1 MSKKSEEYTIK
12 PENKEA
18 KINTSDWPL
27 LLKNFDKLL
36 VRSYKYTPIN
46 AGSSPTQRP
55 LEEHLKYGVINL
67 DKPANPSSHEIVAWI
82 KKILKVEKTGHSGT
96 LDPKVTGCL
105 IVCLNRATRLVKA
118 QQSAGKEYVGIV
130 KFHNPIENKA
140 QVEDCLKR
148 LQGACFQRP
157 PLISSVKRE
166 LRVRTIY
173 DYKLI
178 EFDKEKNMAI
188 FWISCEAGTY
198 VRTMCVHMGLL
209 AKTGGHMQELR
220 RVRSG
225 ILKEDESMVT
235 MHDVLDAQYIYEQ
248 TKKEDYLRRV
258 VRPLEI
264 LLTNYPKIVIKDSA
278 VNAICYGAKLT
289 VPGVLRFEANIE
301 NGKEIVLITTKGE
314 AVAIAVAE
322 MTSSVLASCDHGVVC
337 KTKRV
342 IMDRE
347 TYPRKWGLGPYA
359 LKKKKLIKEGKLDK
373 YGKINDKTPD
383 DYKKIFGN
391 DNKKEEKVEKEE
403 KKDKKEEKNDKKE
416 KKDEKKDEKKEKKV
430 EKKEKSDSSDSESKD
445 IKALG
450 KKTKKT
456 EKSESSDSDDSDDS
470 NDNKKPSK
478 PKKKEVK
485 KDESESDSSDSDEIK
500 PKSKVKPTKKE
511 DSSSSDEDEVKPKT
525 KVKPKKKDDSSD
537 EDDD

>member
-1 MSKKSEEYTIK
+1 MSKKTEDYSIK

-18 KINTSDWPL
+18 KIDTSNWPL

-130 KFHNPIENKA
+130 KFHNPIESKS

-173 DYKLI
+173 EYKLI

-264 LLTNYPKIVIKDSA
+264 LLTNYPRIVIKDSA

-322 MTSSVLASCDHGVVC
+322 MTSSVLASCDHGAVC

-359 LKKKKLIKEGKLDK
+359 LQKKKLIKEGKLDK
-373 YGKINDKTPD
+373 YGKVNDKTPD
-383 DYKKIFGN
+383 EYKKIFGN
-391 DNKKEEKVEKEE
+391 ENKKENKKEEKVEKKEIKKEVKKKEE
-403 KKDKKEEKNDKKE
+403 SSSSSESSSEENKKELLGKKTMKEEKNESD
-416 KKDEKKDEKKEKKV
+416 
-430 EKKEKSDSSDSESKD
+430 DSSDSE
-445 IKALG
+445 
-450 KKTKKT
+450 
-456 EKSESSDSDDSDDS
+456 E
-470 NDNKKPSK
+470 
-478 PKKKEVK
+478 
-485 KDESESDSSDSDEIK
+485 
-500 PKSKVKPTKKE
+500 
-511 DSSSSDEDEVKPKT
+511 
-525 KVKPKKKDDSSD
+525 KVKPKKGGVTKK
-537 EDDD
+537 

>member
-1 MSKKSEEYTIK
+1 MSKKSEDYNIK

-18 KINTSDWPL
+18 KIDTSNWPL

-130 KFHNPIENKA
+130 KFHNPIENKSII
-140 QVEDCLKR
+140 EDCLKR

-225 ILKEDESMVT
+225 ILREDASMVT
-235 MHDVLDAQYIYEQ
+235 MHDVLDAQYVYEQ

-264 LLTNYPKIVIKDSA
+264 LLTNYPRIVIKDSA

-289 VPGVLRFEANIE
+289 VPGVLRFENNIE
-301 NGKEIVLITTKGE
+301 NGKEIVIITTKGE

-359 LKKKKLIKEGKLDK
+359 LQKKKLIKEGKLDK

-391 DNKKEEKVEKEE
+391 DNKKE
-403 KKDKKEEKNDKKE
+403 
-416 KKDEKKDEKKEKKV
+416 KKDEEEKATKNEK
-430 EKKEKSDSSDSESKD
+430 
-445 IKALG
+445 
-450 KKTKKT
+450 
-456 EKSESSDSDDSDDS
+456 
-470 NDNKKPSK
+470 
-478 PKKKEVK
+478 
-485 KDESESDSSDSDEIK
+485 
-500 PKSKVKPTKKE
+500 KKE
-511 DSSSSDEDEVKPKT
+511 DSSSSDSEKEEKPK
-525 KVKPKKKDDSSD
+525 KEKKEKKDKEEKEEKGKDKKAKSNEKELLGKKKKKEDSDDSDSDSDSEEVKPKKKETKKKEKSDSDSDSDSDSSD
-537 EDDD
+537 VKPKKAPKKKKEKDSSDSDDDD

>member
-1 MSKKSEEYTIK
+1 MSKKSEEYNIK

-18 KINTSDWPL
+18 KIDTSNWPL

-130 KFHNPIENKA
+130 KFHNPIESKS
-140 QVEDCLKR
+140 VIEDCLKR

-225 ILKEDESMVT
+225 ILREDASMVT
-235 MHDVLDAQYIYEQ
+235 MHDVLDAQYVYEQ

-264 LLTNYPKIVIKDSA
+264 LLTNYPRIVIKDSA

-289 VPGVLRFEANIE
+289 VPGVLRFENNIE
-301 NGKEIVLITTKGE
+301 NGKEIVIITTKGE

-359 LKKKKLIKEGKLDK
+359 LQKKKLIKEGKLDK
-373 YGKINDKTPD
+373 YGKVNDKTPE

-391 DNKKEEKVEKEE
+391 DNKKEEKEE
-403 KKDKKEEKNDKKE
+403 RK
-416 KKDEKKDEKKEKKV
+416 EKKEKKKEESSSSDSEKEEKPKKEKKEGKEKEEKGKDKKAKSNEKELLGKKKKKEDSDDSDSDSDSEEV
-430 EKKEKSDSSDSESKD
+430 KPKKKEAKKKEKSDSD
-445 IKALG
+445 
-450 KKTKKT
+450 
-456 EKSESSDSDDSDDS
+456 
-470 NDNKKPSK
+470 
-478 PKKKEVK
+478 
-485 KDESESDSSDSDEIK
+485 SDSSDE
-500 PKSKVKPTKKE
+500 KVKPKKVSNKKKE
-511 DSSSSDEDEVKPKT
+511 KDSSSSD
-525 KVKPKKKDDSSD
+525 DD
-537 EDDD
+537 

>member
-1 MSKKSEEYTIK
+1 MSKKQVEDFSIK

-18 KINTSDWPL
+18 KIDTSDWPL

-82 KKILKVEKTGHSGT
+82 KKILEVEKTGHSGT

-130 KFHNPIENKA
+130 KFHNPIEDKSV
-140 QVEDCLKR
+140 VEDCLKR

-166 LRVRTIY
+166 LRIRTIY

-235 MHDVLDAQYIYEQ
+235 MHDVLDAQYIYKQ
-248 TKKEDYLRRV
+248 TKNEDYLRRV

-264 LLTNYPKIVIKDSA
+264 LLTNYPRIVIKDSA

-314 AVAIAVAE
+314 AIAIAIAE
-322 MTSSVLASCDHGVVC
+322 MTSSVLASCDHGIVC

-359 LKKKKLIKEGKLDK
+359 LQKKKLIKEGKLDK
-373 YGKINDKTPD
+373 YGKVNENTAEE
-383 DYKKIFGN
+383 YKKIFGK
-391 DNKKEEKVEKEE
+391 DKKEKKEE
-403 KKDKKEEKNDKKE
+403 DKKEEKKEVKKEEKKEEKKKKEESSSSSSSSSSEDEKEKSKKKLKEKEKDIELLGKKKKKE
-416 KKDEKKDEKKEKKV
+416 KSNDSDSDSDSSSSEDKKKKEKKEKKEV
-430 EKKEKSDSSDSESKD
+430 KKEKEKEKSDSDSS
-445 IKALG
+445 
-450 KKTKKT
+450 
-456 EKSESSDSDDSDDS
+456 SSDSDDQAVKSKKAKPKREESSDD
-470 NDNKKPSK
+470 
-478 PKKKEVK
+478 
-485 KDESESDSSDSDEIK
+485 
-500 PKSKVKPTKKE
+500 
-511 DSSSSDEDEVKPKT
+511 
-525 KVKPKKKDDSSD
+525 DDI
-537 EDDD
+537 

>member
-1 MSKKSEEYTIK
+1 MSKKSEEYSIK

-18 KINTSDWPL
+18 KIDTSSWPL

-130 KFHNPIENKA
+130 KFHNPIESKS

-209 AKTGGHMQELR
+209 SKTGGHMQELR

-264 LLTNYPKIVIKDSA
+264 LLTNYPRIVIKDSA

-301 NGKEIVLITTKGE
+301 NGKEIVIITTKGE
-314 AVAIAVAE
+314 AVAIAIAE
-322 MTSSVLASCDHGVVC
+322 MTSSVLASCNHGVVC

-359 LKKKKLIKEGKLDK
+359 LQKKKLIKEGKLDK
-373 YGKINDKTPD
+373 YGKINEKTPD
-383 DYKKIFGN
+383 EYKKIFGN
-391 DNKKEEKVEKEE
+391 DNKKEEKKE
-403 KKDKKEEKNDKKE
+403 DKKEEKIIDKKVQKKE
-416 KKDEKKDEKKEKKV
+416 ESSSSDSSSEEKDEKLLGKKKKEP
-430 EKKEKSDSSDSESKD
+430 EKSEDSESDSESGEKR
-445 IKALG
+445 IKAG
-450 KKTKKT
+450 KKEIPKK
-456 EKSESSDSDDSDDS
+456 ESVSSDDE
-470 NDNKKPSK
+470 KPIK
-478 PKKKEVK
+478 RKKKI
-485 KDESESDSSDSDEIK
+485 ESDSSDSDE
-500 PKSKVKPTKKE
+500 
-511 DSSSSDEDEVKPKT
+511 
-525 KVKPKKKDDSSD
+525 VKPKKKDKPKKEESSSD
-537 EDDD
+537 EE

>member
-1 MSKKSEEYTIK
+1 MSKKSEDYNIK

-18 KINTSDWPL
+18 RIDTSNWPL

-140 QVEDCLKR
+140 IIEDCLKR

-225 ILKEDESMVT
+225 ILREDASMVT
-235 MHDVLDAQYIYEQ
+235 MHDVLDAQYVYEQ

-264 LLTNYPKIVIKDSA
+264 LLTNYPRIVIKDSA

-289 VPGVLRFEANIE
+289 VPGVLRFENNIE
-301 NGKEIVLITTKGE
+301 NGKEIVIITTKGE
-314 AVAIAVAE
+314 AVAIAIAE

-359 LKKKKLIKEGKLDK
+359 LQKKKLIKEGKLDK
-373 YGKINDKTPD
+373 YGKVNDKTPE

-391 DNKKEEKVEKEE
+391 DNKKEEKEE
-403 KKDKKEEKNDKKE
+403 
-416 KKDEKKDEKKEKKV
+416 KV
-430 EKKEKSDSSDSESKD
+430 EKKEKKKESSSSSDSEKEEKPKKEKKEGKEKEKKGKD
-445 IKALG
+445 KKGKSNEKELLG
-450 KKTKKT
+450 KKKKK
-456 EKSESSDSDDSDDS
+456 ESDDSDSDS
-470 NDNKKPSK
+470 DSDSEEVKPKKKEIKKKEKSDSDSEEVK

-485 KDESESDSSDSDEIK
+485 KKEKSESDSDSDI
-500 PKSKVKPTKKE
+500 
-511 DSSSSDEDEVKPKT
+511 SDE
-525 KVKPKKKDDSSD
+525 KVKPKKSSNKKNEKDSSS
-537 EDDD
+537 DDDD

>member
-1 MSKKSEEYTIK
+1 MSKKPAEDYTIK

-18 KINTSDWPL
+18 KIDTSDWPL

-82 KKILKVEKTGHSGT
+82 KKILEVEKTGHSGT

-130 KFHNPIENKA
+130 KFHNPIEDKS

-188 FWISCEAGTY
+188 FLISCEAGTY

-235 MHDVLDAQYIYEQ
+235 MHDVLDAQYVYKQ

-264 LLTNYPKIVIKDSA
+264 LLTNYPRIVIKDSA

-314 AVAIAVAE
+314 AVAIAIAE
-322 MTSSVLASCDHGVVC
+322 MTSSVLASCDHGIVC

-359 LKKKKLIKEGKLDK
+359 LKKKALIKEGKLDK
-373 YGKINDKTPD
+373 YGKINENTPEE
-383 DYKKIFGN
+383 YKKIFGN
-391 DNKKEEKVEKEE
+391 DKKEVKEEKKEEKKETKKEE
-403 KKDKKEEKNDKKE
+403 KKKKEE
-416 KKDEKKDEKKEKKV
+416 
-430 EKKEKSDSSDSESKD
+430 SSSSSDSDEKPKEKPKEKLKEKPKEKE
-445 IKALG
+445 IEFLG
-450 KKTKKT
+450 KKTKK
-456 EKSESSDSDDSDDS
+456 EESSSSDSDSDEVKG
-470 NDNKKPSK
+470 KKVIK
-478 PKKKEVK
+478 QKEVK
-485 KDESESDSSDSDEIK
+485 KTKESDSDSSDSDEDEIK
-500 PKSKVKPTKKE
+500 PK
-511 DSSSSDEDEVKPKT
+511 KT
-525 KVKPKKKDDSSD
+525 KPKKVEESSD
-537 EDDD
+537 DDE

>member
-1 MSKKSEEYTIK
+1 MSKKSEDYNIK

-18 KINTSDWPL
+18 KIDTSNWPL

-130 KFHNPIENKA
+130 KFHNPIENKS
-140 QVEDCLKR
+140 VIEDCLKR

-225 ILKEDESMVT
+225 ILREDASMVT
-235 MHDVLDAQYIYEQ
+235 MHDVLDAQYVYEQ

-264 LLTNYPKIVIKDSA
+264 LLTNYPRIVIKDSA

-289 VPGVLRFEANIE
+289 VPGVLRFENNIE
-301 NGKEIVLITTKGE
+301 NGKEIVIITTKGE
-314 AVAIAVAE
+314 AVAIAITE

-359 LKKKKLIKEGKLDK
+359 LQKKKLIKEGKLDK
-373 YGKINDKTPD
+373 YGKVNDKTPE

-391 DNKKEEKVEKEE
+391 DNKKEEKK
-403 KKDKKEEKNDKKE
+403 
-416 KKDEKKDEKKEKKV
+416 EKKEKK
-430 EKKEKSDSSDSESKD
+430 KEESSSSDSEKEEKPKKEKKEGKEKEEKGKD
-445 IKALG
+445 KKAKSNEKELLG
-450 KKTKKT
+450 KKKKK
-456 EKSESSDSDDSDDS
+456 EDSDDSDSDS
-470 NDNKKPSK
+470 EEVK

-485 KDESESDSSDSDEIK
+485 KKEKSDSDSDSSDE
-500 PKSKVKPTKKE
+500 
-511 DSSSSDEDEVKPKT
+511 EVKPK
-525 KVKPKKKDDSSD
+525 KASNKKKEKDSSS

>member
-1 MSKKSEEYTIK
+1 MSKKSEDYNIK

-18 KINTSDWPL
+18 KIDTSNWPL

-130 KFHNPIENKA
+130 KFHNPIENKS
-140 QVEDCLKR
+140 VIEDCLKR

-225 ILKEDESMVT
+225 ILREDASMVT
-235 MHDVLDAQYIYEQ
+235 MHDVLDAQYVYEQ

-264 LLTNYPKIVIKDSA
+264 LLTNYPRIVIKDSA

-289 VPGVLRFEANIE
+289 VPGVLRFENNIE
-301 NGKEIVLITTKGE
+301 NGKEIVIITTKGE
-314 AVAIAVAE
+314 AVAIAIAE

-359 LKKKKLIKEGKLDK
+359 LQKKKLIKEGKLDK
-373 YGKINDKTPD
+373 YGKVNDKTPE

-391 DNKKEEKVEKEE
+391 DNKKEEKS
-403 KKDKKEEKNDKKE
+403 
-416 KKDEKKDEKKEKKV
+416 EKKEKK
-430 EKKEKSDSSDSESKD
+430 KEESSSSDSEKEEKPKKEKKEGKEKEEKGKD
-445 IKALG
+445 KKAKSNEKELLG
-450 KKTKKT
+450 KKKKK
-456 EKSESSDSDDSDDS
+456 EDSDDSDSDS
-470 NDNKKPSK
+470 EEVK

-485 KDESESDSSDSDEIK
+485 KKEKSDSDSDSSDE
-500 PKSKVKPTKKE
+500 
-511 DSSSSDEDEVKPKT
+511 EVKPK
-525 KVKPKKKDDSSD
+525 KASNKKKEKESSS

>member
-1 MSKKSEEYTIK
+1 MSKKQVEDYTIK

-18 KINTSDWPL
+18 KIDTSDWPL

-82 KKILKVEKTGHSGT
+82 KKILEVEKTGHSGT

-130 KFHNPIENKA
+130 KFHNPIEDKSV
-140 QVEDCLKR
+140 VEDCLKR

-235 MHDVLDAQYIYEQ
+235 MHDVLDAQYVYKQ

-264 LLTNYPKIVIKDSA
+264 LLTNYPRIVIKDSA

-314 AVAIAVAE
+314 AIAIAIAE
-322 MTSSVLASCDHGVVC
+322 MTSSVLASCDHGIVC

-359 LKKKKLIKEGKLDK
+359 LQKKKLIKEGKLDK

-383 DYKKIFGN
+383 EYKKIFGN
-391 DNKKEEKVEKEE
+391 DKKEKKEEEKKEDKKEE
-403 KKDKKEEKNDKKE
+403 DKKEEDKKEEDKKEENEEDNKDDKKDKKKK
-416 KKDEKKDEKKEKKV
+416 KKEKKEKK
-430 EKKEKSDSSDSESKD
+430 E
-445 IKALG
+445 
-450 KKTKKT
+450 
-456 EKSESSDSDDSDDS
+456 
-470 NDNKKPSK
+470 K
-478 PKKKEVK
+478 PKKKYFLK
-485 KDESESDSSDSDEIK
+485 MKNFIK
-500 PKSKVKPTKKE
+500 E
-511 DSSSSDEDEVKPKT
+511 
-525 KVKPKKKDDSSD
+525 
-537 EDDD
+537 

>member
-1 MSKKSEEYTIK
+1 MSKKSEDYNIK

-18 KINTSDWPL
+18 KIDTSNWPL

-140 QVEDCLKR
+140 VIEDCLKR

-225 ILKEDESMVT
+225 ILREDASMVT
-235 MHDVLDAQYIYEQ
+235 MHDVLDAQYVYEQ

-264 LLTNYPKIVIKDSA
+264 LLTNYPRIVIKDSA

-289 VPGVLRFEANIE
+289 VPGVLRFENNIE
-301 NGKEIVLITTKGE
+301 NGKEIVIITTKGE

-359 LKKKKLIKEGKLDK
+359 LQKKKLIKEGKLDK
-373 YGKINDKTPD
+373 YGKVNEKTPE

-391 DNKKEEKVEKEE
+391 DNKKEEKS
-403 KKDKKEEKNDKKE
+403 
-416 KKDEKKDEKKEKKV
+416 EKKEKKKEESSSSDSEKEEKPKKEKKEGKEKEEKGKDKKAKSNEKELLGKKKKKEDSDDSDSDSDSEEV
-430 EKKEKSDSSDSESKD
+430 KPKKKEAKKKEKSDSD
-445 IKALG
+445 
-450 KKTKKT
+450 
-456 EKSESSDSDDSDDS
+456 
-470 NDNKKPSK
+470 
-478 PKKKEVK
+478 
-485 KDESESDSSDSDEIK
+485 SDSSDE
-500 PKSKVKPTKKE
+500 
-511 DSSSSDEDEVKPKT
+511 
-525 KVKPKKKDDSSD
+525 KVKPKKASNKKKEKDSSS
-537 EDDD
+537 DDDD

>member
-1 MSKKSEEYTIK
+1 MSKKPVEDYTIK

-18 KINTSDWPL
+18 KIDTSDWPL

-82 KKILKVEKTGHSGT
+82 KKILEVEKTGHSGT

-130 KFHNPIENKA
+130 KFHNPIEDKS

-198 VRTMCVHMGLL
+198 VRTMW
-209 AKTGGHMQELR
+209 
-220 RVRSG
+220 
-225 ILKEDESMVT
+225 VT
-235 MHDVLDAQYIYEQ
+235 MHDVLDAQYVYKQ

-264 LLTNYPKIVIKDSA
+264 LLTNYPRIVIKDSA

-314 AVAIAVAE
+314 AVAIAIAE
-322 MTSSVLASCDHGVVC
+322 MTSSVLASCDHGIVC

-359 LKKKKLIKEGKLDK
+359 LKKKALIKEGKLDK
-373 YGKINDKTPD
+373 YGKVNENTPEE
-383 DYKKIFGN
+383 YKKIFGN
-391 DNKKEEKVEKEE
+391 DKKEEKEEKEE
-403 KKDKKEEKNDKKE
+403 KKESKKEVKKKME
-416 KKDEKKDEKKEKKV
+416 E
-430 EKKEKSDSSDSESKD
+430 SSSSSDSEEIVKEKPKEKPKEKQKEKE
-445 IKALG
+445 IELLG
-450 KKTKKT
+450 KKTKK
-456 EKSESSDSDDSDDS
+456 EESSSDSDSDSDEKVK
-470 NDNKKPSK
+470 NKKEIK
-478 PKKKEVK
+478 QKEVK
-485 KDESESDSSDSDEIK
+485 IVKKSDSDSSDSDDDEIK
-500 PKSKVKPTKKE
+500 PKPKKTKPKKVE
-511 DSSSSDEDEVKPKT
+511 SSSDDDE
-525 KVKPKKKDDSSD
+525 
-537 EDDD
+537 